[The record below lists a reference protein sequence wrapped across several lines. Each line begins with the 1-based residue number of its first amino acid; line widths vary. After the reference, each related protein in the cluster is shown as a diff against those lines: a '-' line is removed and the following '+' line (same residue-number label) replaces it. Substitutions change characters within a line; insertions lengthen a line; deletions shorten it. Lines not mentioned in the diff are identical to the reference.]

1 MIDNIFQWFRTLGG
15 VCDQEGKVQFST
27 VFHELQKGDPS
38 QEMKDSLNITE
49 DILPL
54 DGAYAFPLPTD
65 MDVFSYKL
73 SIGTKCEWLKW
84 EDDIDTAAP
93 LPRDIF
99 ACQVWSISKV
109 CLWNFVMIEITAYHS
124 YWRNC
129 KVLLFDEALGW
140 EQQTFPSNWSF
151 WNRQISVC
159 QRFTEQNPWQG

>member
-109 CLWNFVMIEITAYHS
+109 CLWNFVSVYDRNYSLSFLLEKLQSTAIWWS
-124 YWRNC
+124 SWLRTANLSF
-129 KVLLFDEALGW
+129 LLELL
-140 EQQTFPSNWSF
+140 EQAN
-151 WNRQISVC
+151 
-159 QRFTEQNPWQG
+159 QRMSKIY

>member
-1 MIDNIFQWFRTLGG
+1 
-15 VCDQEGKVQFST
+15 
-27 VFHELQKGDPS
+27 
-38 QEMKDSLNITE
+38 MKDSLNITE

-99 ACQVWSISKV
+99 ACQVTEKQCSLFRFLQNLSHSSLSFLLVK
-109 CLWNFVMIEITAYHS
+109 LQSTA
-124 YWRNC
+124 
-129 KVLLFDEALGW
+129 
-140 EQQTFPSNWSF
+140 
-151 WNRQISVC
+151 I
-159 QRFTEQNPWQG
+159 